1 MTEQDHLHRDPVP
14 SHGRSLPH
22 LLFQGCWQGR
32 GRCKKL
38 PKSTFCPHFLC
49 RSSICCRALRNREEP
64 IPAHRSFPPACG
76 ERGFLGRFALDWGTE
91 GLQRCSSASSHR
103 SRTVPIPRGCLGPPL
118 MSLSPP
124 PRLHGRNFPGS
135 KAGSPNFF
143 FFWPGKCWDILE
155 WRKGHQSP
163 QGEGSP
169 SPSRRSQHGI
179 PREKQQNSE
188 VRVGSA
194 AGKGNIPF
202 LFHKSSPQSVPL
214 ADEEVTSIVPL

>member
-1 MTEQDHLHRDPVP
+1 MTEQNHLQRDPVP
-14 SHGRSLPH
+14 NHGRSLPH

-38 PKSTFCPHFLC
+38 LKSTFCPHFLR

-103 SRTVPIPRGCLGPPL
+103 SRTVPIPRGCLGPPP

-124 PRLHGRNFPGS
+124 PRLHGRNFPDS

-143 FFWPGKCWDILE
+143 FSGLGSVGTFWSGGKATKAPKVRDHPALPGA
-155 WRKGHQSP
+155 
-163 QGEGSP
+163 P
-169 SPSRRSQHGI
+169 STASRG
-179 PREKQQNSE
+179 
-188 VRVGSA
+188 
-194 AGKGNIPF
+194 
-202 LFHKSSPQSVPL
+202 KSSRT
-214 ADEEVTSIVPL
+214 AR